1 MKFLWVVIVIIL
13 LLVLLCVIPAKI
25 IYRPSR
31 YSSPLILEKDVKRV
45 PYQTDQGSQT
55 AYYVQNGDP
64 QDHVW
69 VLFSGNGSLALHW
82 MSLVRKLPGAFLL
95 FDYPGY
101 GECKGTC
108 SPEAIQDAAK
118 RACAALEE
126 QTGPVQW
133 NVLGH
138 SLGAAAAL
146 AFAAEHPVDKV
157 VAIAPF
163 TSIRDMA
170 RRFVGPLCHFPH
182 RHHFDNRQR
191 LSEIRKK
198 PDVPEVHIFHGS
210 RDSLVPVTMGRQLY
224 DEFYDM
230 VTYHEVPGANH
241 NDVLDRISLKR
252 IMSKTSL
259 KST

>member
-1 MKFLWVVIVIIL
+1 MRFLWTVVLIL
-13 LLVLLCVIPAKI
+13 LILLWLFCVIPPKI

-31 YSSPLILEKDVKRV
+31 YPSPLFLEPGVKRV
-45 PYQTDQGSQT
+45 PYQTDQGPQT
-55 AYYVQNGDP
+55 AFYVQSGDP

-69 VLFSGNGSLALHW
+69 LLFSGNASLALHW

-118 RACAALEE
+118 AACAALEE
-126 QTGPVQW
+126 QTGPIHW

-163 TSIRDMA
+163 TSIREMA
-170 RRFVGPLCHFPH
+170 RRFVGPLCYFPH

-191 LSEIRKK
+191 LGEIRKK
-198 PDVPEVHIFHGS
+198 SHVPEVHIFHGS
-210 RDSLVPVTMGRQLY
+210 RDPLIPVAMGRQLY
-224 DEFYDM
+224 NEFYEV
-230 VTYHEVPGANH
+230 VTYHEVRGADH
-241 NDVLDRISLKR
+241 NDILNRISLKR
-252 IMSKTSL
+252 IMSS
-259 KST
+259 